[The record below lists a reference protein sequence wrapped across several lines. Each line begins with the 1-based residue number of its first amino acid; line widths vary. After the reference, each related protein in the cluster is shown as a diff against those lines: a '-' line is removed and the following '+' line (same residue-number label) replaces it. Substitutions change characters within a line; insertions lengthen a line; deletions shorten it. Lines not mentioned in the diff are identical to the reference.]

1 MVMKNN
7 LIGKFNYNR
16 SGMKIKVPNYPRTG
30 VKIRKTKKMVK
41 DQIKV
46 FPSENHSKVKMMKKM
61 RSQIKT
67 SPIKIHCQIRMMRNN
82 PDKVHFERS
91 KVEKNENRVSKY
103 KWDLVNNYKDV
114 EMISR

>member
-7 LIGKFNYNR
+7 LIGKFNCNKN
-16 SGMKIKVPNYPRTG
+16 GMKIKVLNYPRNS
-30 VKIRKTKKMVK
+30 VKIRQTKKMVK

-46 FPSENHSKVKMMKKM
+46 FPSESHSKVKMMKEA

-67 SPIKIHCQIRMMRNN
+67 PPIKIHCQIRMMRNN
-82 PDKVHFERS
+82 QDKVHFERG
-91 KVEKNENRVSKY
+91 KVEKNENRVYKY

-114 EMISR
+114 RMISR